1 MANTFSNLSQ
11 VFATESGPVFTLFV
25 GEAFNLTFSLVDEAA
40 TPISLVGQ
48 TISISGGW
56 YMATIGDSSIED
68 EAEAIPGSP
77 IVNLT
82 FTPAADQ
89 SANPGKGVVRIPPDL
104 YDDSET
110 WADVIAINETRR
122 PFLACYVTR
131 NVGTGT
137 EIRKAVFG
145 ISFRRGSPTAGP
157 AV

>member
-1 MANTFSNLSQ
+1 MAVTFSNLSQ
-11 VFATESGPVFTLFV
+11 VFPTASGPVFTLFT
-25 GEAFNLTFSLVDEAA
+25 GEAFNLTFSLVDESA

-48 TISISGGW
+48 SISISGGW
-56 YMATIGDSSIED
+56 YLATVGDSSIED

-77 IVNLT
+77 LVTLA

-89 SANPGKGVVRIPPDL
+89 TANPGKGVVRIPDDL

-110 WADVIAINETRR
+110 WADEIEINATRR
-122 PFLACYVTR
+122 PFLACYLTR